1 MIFIFFNG
9 DRMKFKSINILLI
22 FNIICLMISLVI
34 KKNNLYGKVI
44 VIDPGH
50 GGKDN
55 GAEVNNVLEDEINLN
70 ISKLLYQ
77 KLFDQGCIVHITRV
91 GDYDLAPQD
100 SNSRKMKDL
109 KRRVQFINEV
119 DADLFISIHLNIYEQ
134 SNVNGIQ
141 VFYQE
146 YKDESEKLAKIIQDK
161 FNKNLNKKSK
171 KHKIGDYYILNHTY
185 PIGVLIECGFL
196 TNNEERDNLIRQDYQ
211 NLIVN
216 SINEGIIKY
225 YS

>member
-1 MIFIFFNG
+1 
-9 DRMKFKSINILLI
+9 
-22 FNIICLMISLVI
+22 MISLVI

-146 YKDESEKLAKIIQDK
+146 YKDESKKLAKLMQNE
-161 FNKNLNKKSK
+161 FNKNINTKNKKS
-171 KHKIGDYYILNHTY
+171 KIGDYYLLNNTY

-196 TNNEERDNLIRQDYQ
+196 SNDEERQKLLSKEYQ
-211 NLIVN
+211 EKLSN
-216 SINEGIIKY
+216 IILKCIKNY
-225 YS
+225 Y